1 MPSGERGLALTAL
14 AVVCVVGAGVW
25 RPAAAQDHA
34 GRYDRLAI
42 EAGLRVY
49 GTLCS
54 QCHGPN
60 GDMVSGIDLRR
71 GLFRRASSDEDL
83 ARAIRTG
90 SPAAGMPPFDLQAS
104 ELAGIVA
111 YIRAGFDATAT
122 VTVGDAARGRR
133 LFDGAGACGTC
144 HRVNGRG
151 PRVAPD
157 LTDVGLARTPAAI
170 QRSLMDP
177 TSAMLPINRPVR
189 LVMLDGRV
197 TTGRRLNE
205 DTHSVQLVDDQERL
219 RSIPKSEIRTMV
231 VETASPMPSYAGR
244 LTDAEIAD
252 LVAYLLTLKDRP

>member
-1 MPSGERGLALTAL
+1 
-14 AVVCVVGAGVW
+14 
-25 RPAAAQDHA
+25 
-34 GRYDRLAI
+34 
-42 EAGLRVY
+42 
-49 GTLCS
+49 
-54 QCHGPN
+54 
-60 GDMVSGIDLRR
+60 
-71 GLFRRASSDEDL
+71 
-83 ARAIRTG
+83 
-90 SPAAGMPPFDLQAS
+90 
-104 ELAGIVA
+104 
-111 YIRAGFDATAT
+111 
-122 VTVGDAARGRR
+122 
-133 LFDGAGACGTC
+133 
-144 HRVNGRG
+144 VNGRG